1 MNAES
6 YLIEIKVKLA
16 LSNIV
21 QSMLLMNALSF
32 PIAVILERVLN
43 YQMMT
48 SWKYQN
54 ILSLK
59 KKAVFQNDIDT
70 SGWMGKKS
78 YSKKD
83 GTMLNTFTIFRKAQT
98 IFI

>member
-54 ILSLK
+54 ILSL
-59 KKAVFQNDIDT
+59 QT
-70 SGWMGKKS
+70 SETQ
-78 YSKKD
+78 
-83 GTMLNTFTIFRKAQT
+83 TM
-98 IFI
+98 